1 MTEKTTAVE
10 RMVQMGL
17 LFDFYSG
24 LLTLKQRQA
33 MELYY
38 LENWSL
44 SEIAVSEGISRQA
57 VFDLLQRGEKTMLEL
72 EAKLGLVER
81 FLKQEAILSKLNQD
95 IQKVCATI
103 TENDH
108 LKEVLQEISDELQRL
123 IEHNE

>member
-1 MTEKTTAVE
+1 MTEKATAVE